1 MKLNFNSNT
10 VKNTI
15 SNIVVL
21 SVAIILYFFI
31 KNISIFFTGAMEIV
45 KILMPFVY
53 GFAIAYILDIPMKFC
68 ERTFLKSLDKKRKFK
83 LKRTLAITITYILAA
98 IIICLVISILIPE
111 LSRSIGTLIDNIP
124 DYAHS
129 LEKIFTEVV
138 ITLNLDTNIVNE
150 IIEDLN
156 SISTYIASIGGA
168 LVGGLLQFSAGIT
181 QSILNLFI
189 ATIISIYM
197 LTSKE
202 MFFAQIK
209 KVLYAILPQNL
220 VNYLIELNNHSNI
233 TFKGFLSGKLID
245 SLIIAI
251 ICFIGMNIFNMPYTL
266 LVSFI
271 IGITNIVPVFGPFI
285 GAIPSVV
292 IIFIASPIKALWFI
306 VFVFLLQQFDG
317 NILGPKILGNSTG
330 LSAFWVIFAILL
342 GNGLFGFI
350 GMIIGVPAF
359 AVIYSIIRGAV
370 EMKLEKKGMATNTE
384 DYASENQS
392 IISE

>member
-1 MKLNFNSNT
+1 MKLNFSSNT

-15 SNIVVL
+15 SNIIVL
-21 SVAIILYFFI
+21 SVAIILYFAI
-31 KNISIFFTGAMEIV
+31 KNIGIFFVGAKEVI

-53 GFAIAYILDIPMKFC
+53 GFSIAYILDIPMKVC
-68 ERTFLKSLDKKRKFK
+68 ERTLLKPLDKKGKHK
-83 LKRTLAITITYILAA
+83 LKRTLAITITYIVAGITIA
-98 IIICLVISILIPE
+98 IVIAILIPE
-111 LSRSIGTLIDNIP
+111 LARSIKTLIDNIP

-129 LEKIFTEVV
+129 LEMFFTDLV
-138 ITLNLDTNIVNE
+138 TKLKLDTNMVNE
-150 IIEDLN
+150 IIEDFN
-156 SISTYIASIGGA
+156 NISGYITSIGGA
-168 LVGGLLQFSAGIT
+168 AVGGLLQFSAGMT
-181 QSILNLFI
+181 QSVLNLFI

-197 LTSKE
+197 LSSKE
-202 MFFAQIK
+202 KFFAQIK
-209 KVLYAILPQNL
+209 KVLYSVLPEKT
-220 VNYLIELNNHSNI
+220 VNYLIELSDYSNR
-233 TFKGFLSGKLID
+233 TFKGFLSGKLLD

-251 ICFIGMNIFNMPYTL
+251 ICFVGMNIFNMPYTL

-306 VFVFLLQQFDG
+306 LFVFLLQQFDG

-330 LSAFWVIFAILL
+330 LSAFWVMFAILL
-342 GNGLFGFI
+342 GNGLFGFV

-370 EMKLEKKGMATNTE
+370 EINLEKKGMATRTE
-384 DYASENQS
+384 DYASPDQQ
-392 IISE
+392 IID

>member
-1 MKLNFNSNT
+1 
-10 VKNTI
+10 
-15 SNIVVL
+15 
-21 SVAIILYFFI
+21 
-31 KNISIFFTGAMEIV
+31 
-45 KILMPFVY
+45 
-53 GFAIAYILDIPMKFC
+53 
-68 ERTFLKSLDKKRKFK
+68 
-83 LKRTLAITITYILAA
+83 
-98 IIICLVISILIPE
+98 
-111 LSRSIGTLIDNIP
+111 
-124 DYAHS
+124 
-129 LEKIFTEVV
+129 
-138 ITLNLDTNIVNE
+138 
-150 IIEDLN
+150 
-156 SISTYIASIGGA
+156 
-168 LVGGLLQFSAGIT
+168 
-181 QSILNLFI
+181 
-189 ATIISIYM
+189 
-197 LTSKE
+197 

-245 SLIIAI
+245 SLIIGI

-370 EMKLEKKGMATNTE
+370 EMQLEKRGWQLILEIMLQKI
-384 DYASENQS
+384 NQL
-392 IISE
+392 